1 MQATTK
7 LIKQNA
13 ALRGA
18 KKFVVKTA
26 DGTKIGDIP
35 LGSKAHPAGDPDCRV
50 IVVSDIHIGL
60 ADTSDVFEDIL
71 AYADAD
77 PLCKAVIVC
86 GDLINNGLVADQ
98 RTDYYDLIYSA
109 STPVYSIAGNHDTI
123 WGYPTDEHM
132 EDYTEFP
139 LYYAVSKTANEANRI
154 YANDGLPDNT
164 LLICLGHYG
173 KDHSGN
179 ANGDWRGGEQF
190 SPAELAWFESIMASN
205 ADKRRIV
212 FMHPYIPDGAGD
224 PPLAA
229 DSPKGETAN
238 LWTKNPAV
246 STDAGADFLA
256 ILARYPGALV
266 LNGHSHYRFRT
277 QEEQSHAVIFEPAD
291 GSYISIHVPS
301 ATKLR
306 DVQSGW
312 RVDIDKSSADY
323 GGEGFVVDFY
333 PDCIH
338 LCGRDF
344 IRGKWVGIGTYK
356 INT

>member
-1 MQATTK
+1 MHATTQ

-18 KKFVVKTA
+18 REFIVKTA
-26 DGTKIGDIP
+26 DGDEVGKMP
-35 LGSKAHPAGDPDCRV
+35 LGSKAPPSGDPECRI
-50 IVVSDIHIGL
+50 IVASDIHIGL
-60 ADTSDVFEDIL
+60 ADTSDVFAELL

-86 GDLINNGLVADQ
+86 GDLVNNGLVEDQ
-98 RTDYYDLIYSA
+98 RTDYYNLIHAA

-132 EDYTEFP
+132 VSYTDYP
-139 LYYAVSKTANEANRI
+139 HYYAVAKTDNSANRI

-190 SPAELAWFESIMASN
+190 SAAELAWFEAIMAEN
-205 ADKRRIV
+205 TDKRRIV
-212 FMHPYIPDGAGD
+212 CMHPYIPDGAGD
-224 PPLAA
+224 PPLAS
-229 DSPKGETAN
+229 DSPKGEPPN

-246 STDAGADFLA
+246 STDAGAEFLA
-256 ILARYPGALV
+256 ILARYPGAMV
-266 LNGHSHYRFRT
+266 FNGHSHYRFRT
-277 QEEQSHAVIFEPAD
+277 QEEQSHAVIYEPAD
-291 GSYISIHVPS
+291 GSYIGIHVPS

-306 DVQSGW
+306 DVQNGW
-312 RVDIDKSSADY
+312 RIDIDKSSADY
-323 GGEGFVVDFY
+323 GGEGYVLDLY
-333 PDCIH
+333 TGTY
-338 LCGRDF
+338 LRGRDF
-344 IRGKWVGIGTYK
+344 VKDRWVGIGTYML
-356 INT
+356 